1 MEFETKE
8 LYFNSSN
15 KENRVYAKIIEPKN
29 VTIKGIVQ
37 ICHGMCEYF
46 DKYKHFAE
54 FLASNGYI
62 VCGHDHIGH
71 GNSVNSKDDLGFFAK
86 REGYKYLIKDTKNF
100 TDIVK
105 DYYSGL
111 LKQDEIKYYL
121 FGHSMGSFISRCY
134 AAKYGDGINGLI
146 LCGTIGPQPLIN
158 AGINL
163 AQTMADKKGDH
174 YRSKKLYN
182 MALDFA
188 NISFIPASTRF
199 DWISSDEEEV
209 EKHINDEKSDFIF
222 TVSGFKDLFHLV
234 RLCNSPMLIKT
245 VPKELPILFISG
257 ALDPIGENTLGVKRA
272 FKLYKESNIKNL
284 ELKIYPNDRHELIN
298 EKNKVEVYNDVLNF
312 LKNC

>member
-46 DKYKHFAE
+46 DKYNHFSE

-71 GNSVNSKDDLGFFAK
+71 GNSINSKDDLGFFAK
-86 REGYKYLIKDTKNF
+86 REGYKYLIEDTKNF
-100 TDIVK
+100 TDIVRNH
-105 DYYSGL
+105 YSEL
-111 LKQDEIKYYL
+111 LKEGNIKYYL

-134 AAKYGDGINGLI
+134 VAKYGDGINGLI

-163 AQTMADKKGDH
+163 AQTMSDKKGDH
-174 YRSKKLYN
+174 YRSKKLYD

-199 DWISSDEEEV
+199 DWISSDEE
-209 EKHINDEKSDFIF
+209 
-222 TVSGFKDLFHLV
+222 
-234 RLCNSPMLIKT
+234 
-245 VPKELPILFISG
+245 
-257 ALDPIGENTLGVKRA
+257 
-272 FKLYKESNIKNL
+272 
-284 ELKIYPNDRHELIN
+284 
-298 EKNKVEVYNDVLNF
+298 
-312 LKNC
+312 